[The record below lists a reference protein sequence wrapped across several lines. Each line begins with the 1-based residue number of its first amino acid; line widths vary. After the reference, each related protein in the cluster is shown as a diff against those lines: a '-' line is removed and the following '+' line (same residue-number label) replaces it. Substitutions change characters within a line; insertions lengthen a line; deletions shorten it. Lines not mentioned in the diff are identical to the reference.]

1 MCAACRGG
9 VAFALAVTALT
20 LAAGFEARAA
30 DAEKPAREESVPAAP
45 AERVVHRIVWDDAI
59 TPVSRDWFSDA
70 IERAEEDGAAAVL
83 IELDTPGGLL
93 DATRDIVSRFYES
106 GVPVIVWVSPSGAR
120 AASAGVFL
128 TMAAH
133 VAAMAPGTNIGAA
146 SPVTLGGAGPDSTM
160 AHKMF
165 EDTAAFLRSI
175 AERRG
180 RSVEWAERAVRDARS
195 LTESEALQQDV
206 VDFVARDVR
215 EVLELADGRTIGVP
229 AGDLVLH
236 VAGARVETREL
247 TLRYRILALLANP
260 NFAYILLLLGI
271 YGVFFELSNPGSVLP
286 GVVGA
291 IFLILAFWSMQT
303 LPLNLAGLL
312 LIAVGLVLFLLEAHV
327 TSFGLLT
334 IGGVIASVL
343 GAIMLF
349 DSPDPALRISLWVI
363 LPLTLVTAVFFAVA
377 LGLSVRTMRTKP
389 VTGREGMI
397 GLAGVARTRL
407 DPSGTIEV
415 RGELWG
421 ADSEEVVEPEERVRI
436 VGIEGLRLRVRKG

>member
-1 MCAACRGG
+1 MRGASRG
-9 VAFALAVTALT
+9 SLALAALSVV
-20 LAAGFEARAA
+20 LAGSAPL
-30 DAEKPAREESVPAAP
+30 AEEPSAP
-45 AERVVHRIVWDDAI
+45 SAEERVVHHIAWDDAI
-59 TPVSRDWFSDA
+59 TPVTRDWFSDA
-70 IERAEEDGAAAVL
+70 IDRAEADGAAALL

-93 DATRDIVSRFYES
+93 DATRDIVTRFYDS
-106 GVPVIVWVSPSGAR
+106 GVPIIVWVSPSGAR

-146 SPVTLGGAGPDSTM
+146 SPVTLGGAGADSTM

-195 LTESEALQQDV
+195 ITESEAIELDV
-206 VDFVARDVR
+206 VDFVARDVA
-215 EVLELADGRTIGVP
+215 EVLGQAEGRAVDLPSGE
-229 AGDLVLH
+229 LVLR

-247 TLRYRILALLANP
+247 TLRYRILSLLANP

-334 IGGVIASVL
+334 IAGIIASVL

-363 LPLTLVTAVFFAVA
+363 VPLTLLTALFFAVA
-377 LGLSVRTMRTKP
+377 LGLSFRTMRTKP

-397 GLAGVARTRL
+397 GLSGVARTRL

-415 RGELWG
+415 HGELWG
-421 ADSEEVVEPEERVRI
+421 ADSEDVVEPEERVRV
-436 VGIEGLRLRVRKG
+436 VGMEGLRLRVRKG

>member
-1 MCAACRGG
+1 
-9 VAFALAVTALT
+9 L
-20 LAAGFEARAA
+20 
-30 DAEKPAREESVPAAP
+30 S
-45 AERVVHRIVWDDAI
+45 
-59 TPVSRDWFSDA
+59 
-70 IERAEEDGAAAVL
+70 
-83 IELDTPGGLL
+83 
-93 DATRDIVSRFYES
+93 
-106 GVPVIVWVSPSGAR
+106 
-120 AASAGVFL
+120 
-128 TMAAH
+128 
-133 VAAMAPGTNIGAA
+133 
-146 SPVTLGGAGPDSTM
+146 
-160 AHKMF
+160 
-165 EDTAAFLRSI
+165 
-175 AERRG
+175 
-180 RSVEWAERAVRDARS
+180 
-195 LTESEALQQDV
+195 
-206 VDFVARDVR
+206 
-215 EVLELADGRTIGVP
+215 
-229 AGDLVLH
+229 
-236 VAGARVETREL
+236 
-247 TLRYRILALLANP
+247 LLANP

-334 IGGVIASVL
+334 IGGIIASVL

-363 LPLTLVTAVFFAVA
+363 VPLTLLTALFFAVA
-377 LGLSVRTMRTKP
+377 LGLSVRTLRTKP

-397 GLAGVARTRL
+397 GLSGVAKTRL

-421 ADSEEVVEPEERVRI
+421 ADSEDVVEPEERVRV